1 MTSTKLAATGLMV
14 NEIIL
19 DLLGKV
25 LALSD
30 YRGIICEM
38 YPFDVELLLDL
49 ISYVCA
55 LLFPLFVYFTLCRY
69 SAMGVSQIPVFKM
82 ETIKSEG

>member
-55 LLFPLFVYFTLCRY
+55 LLFPLFVYYSLSAGIPQWESLKFRY
-69 SAMGVSQIPVFKM
+69 SRWKQ
-82 ETIKSEG
+82 